1 MIENKDVVVIGAGIA
16 GLTSAAILSK
26 LGLSVT
32 LIESHKQSGGCA
44 GTFKRKGYIF
54 DVGATQVA
62 GLESGGIHS
71 RIFKFLQIEK
81 PMASLLDPSCIV
93 DLNDGSSPIQIWYE
107 PSKWISERERQ
118 FPGSEKF
125 WKLCNLIHLSNWEF
139 ANNDPVI
146 PIRNFW
152 DLSQFINALKPQ
164 NLLTGLLLKSTIFD
178 LLKICGSDQDKRL
191 IKFLNLQLKLY
202 SQENVYKTAAL
213 YGCTVL
219 QMSQRPHGLWH
230 LKNSMQSLSSAL
242 EKSLKQTNA
251 EILFN
256 QKVNSLEYDSA
267 KNLWKIET
275 SKGNKV
281 KEYHA
286 QDVIYSPPPQG
297 LLKLLKDK
305 KDYYLKYH
313 ERLKKLPEPSGA
325 LVFYAALKKEKMI
338 NINSNH
344 YQFVNKELGSLFI
357 SLSDEGDGRAPMGEI
372 TLIASIFTK
381 TQEWFDLSKDQYIL
395 KKDQHLDKISKAIE
409 EKFYISRDDWL
420 HRELSTPRAFER
432 WTNRPRGIVGG
443 IGQNPEVFGLF
454 GLSSRTPFK
463 GLWLCGDSI
472 YPGEGTAG
480 VSQSALI
487 VSRQIIASKGMQNFN
502 L

>member
-1 MIENKDVVVIGAGIA
+1 MIDSKEIVVVGAGIA

-32 LIESHKQSGGCA
+32 LIESHRQSGGCA

-62 GLESGGIHS
+62 GLENGGIHS
-71 RIFKFLQIEK
+71 RIFKFLQIEM
-81 PMASLLDPSCIV
+81 PVASLLDPSCIV
-93 DLNDGSSPIQIWYE
+93 DLNDGSSPIHIWYE
-107 PSKWISERERQ
+107 RSKWISERERQ
-118 FPGSEKF
+118 FPGSKKF
-125 WKLCNLIHLSNWEF
+125 WDLCNLIHQSNWKF

-152 DLSQFINALKPQ
+152 DLSQFINALNPQ
-164 NLLTGLLLKSTIFD
+164 NLLSGILLKSTIFD

-191 IKFLNLQLKLY
+191 INFLNLQLKLY

-230 LKNSMQSLSSAL
+230 LKNSMQALSSAL
-242 EKSLKQTNA
+242 EKSLQQTNA
-251 EILFN
+251 KILFN
-256 QKVNSLEYDSA
+256 QKVNSLEFDST
-267 KNLWKIET
+267 KKLWKIET
-275 SKGNKV
+275 LKGNKV
-281 KEYHA
+281 NEYHA

-305 KDYYLKYH
+305 KDYYSKYN

-325 LVFYAALKKEKMI
+325 LVFYSALKKEKMI

-344 YQFVNKELGSLFI
+344 YQFVNEKLGSLFI
-357 SLSDEGDGRAPMGEI
+357 SLSEEGDGRAPMGEI

-381 TQEWFDLSKDQYIL
+381 TQEWFDLSKDRYIL
-395 KKDQHLDKISKAIE
+395 KKEQYLDEISKAIE
-409 EKFYISRDDWL
+409 EEFHISPDDWL

-443 IGQNPEVFGLF
+443 LGQNPEVFGLF
-454 GLSSRTPFK
+454 GLSSRTPFR

-480 VSQSALI
+480 VSQSALM
-487 VSRQIIASKGMQNFN
+487 VSKQILATRGINNFN